1 MSIPVSEIQWL
12 QIANAAEALSP
23 PDREPFVARIARELE
38 GKPIGEGTVA
48 RAVATSFK
56 VFFIPPDIPRLRVP
70 LALQFC
76 CWPVSP
82 CRRSRRK
89 ITHRGRSH

>member
-1 MSIPVSEIQWL
+1 MSISVSEIQWL

-23 PDREPFVARIARELE
+23 ADREPFVTRIARELE

-56 VFFIPPDIPRLRVP
+56 VFFVPPEIPRLPPRW
-70 LALQFC
+70 A
-76 CWPVSP
+76 
-82 CRRSRRK
+82 RS
-89 ITHRGRSH
+89 